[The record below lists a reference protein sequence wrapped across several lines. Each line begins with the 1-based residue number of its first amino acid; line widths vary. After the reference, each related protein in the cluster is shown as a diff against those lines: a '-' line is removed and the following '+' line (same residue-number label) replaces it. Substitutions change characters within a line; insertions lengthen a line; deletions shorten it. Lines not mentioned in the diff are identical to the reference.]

1 MSAVHQISLTKEG
14 KFWLIFIYI
23 YIFET
28 KRIEDVISKEGIK
41 CSKRAD
47 IFDRIKVNG
56 TNNCFI
62 TLKGHKENFVNHPTT
77 RSINPAKNEIGRIS
91 KSILDKIN
99 ICLSEKLKLNE
110 WREHLHTFTI
120 FNIQEFYPSIKE
132 TLLKN
137 AIQFAAE
144 HTNISKNHFEVI
156 FHAQKSFLFHSN
168 QTWIKRERDTF
179 DVTIG
184 TYDEAEI
191 CEPVRV
197 FLLSLLTKKFS

>member
-110 WREHLHTFTI
+110 
-120 FNIQEFYPSIKE
+120 
-132 TLLKN
+132 
-137 AIQFAAE
+137 
-144 HTNISKNHFEVI
+144 
-156 FHAQKSFLFHSN
+156 
-168 QTWIKRERDTF
+168 
-179 DVTIG
+179 
-184 TYDEAEI
+184 
-191 CEPVRV
+191 
-197 FLLSLLTKKFS
+197 